1 MENTGKELEGVSAS
15 LAEMTGGLNKLG
27 DGEAKTTM
35 LANRTEEWGREVSS
49 WLSAA

>member
-1 MENTGKELEGVSAS
+1 MENTGEELEGVSAS
-15 LAEMTGGLNKLG
+15 LAEMTGGSNKLG